1 MQLFFL
7 HHVFLF
13 TNLPLS
19 SVMSHEADNK
29 MSQTNLVSLFGPT
42 LMTVDGDAVR
52 ITNLKILLL
61 MHMQLESN
69 IIDLK

>member
-52 ITNLKILLL
+52 IQTF
-61 MHMQLESN
+61 
-69 IIDLK
+69 